1 MDFDPEQIRTQMH
14 VAERNLKVLEE
25 SIVKMIRIREDT
37 QQFMQDFATSM
48 SNIGAEEYDA
58 AMSHC
63 IQSLGS
69 SVSNVSKQTSD
80 IMLHRPQS
88 HILQVLTQI
97 QDWGIVPIQRLL
109 EDREKVD
116 RIEIRLKREFERA
129 YGERDRE
136 KKKRLLADQKRRKEN
151 VNQLVAYHLQQFEQ
165 FRIIQ
170 MKKVMQEIMRSE
182 VHFHAKS
189 LEELASPCTLITQVH
204 AGTNGIAP

>member
-69 SVSNVSKQTSD
+69 SVPNVSKQTSD

-97 QDWGIVPIQRLL
+97 QDWGIVPIQVNRTILHFETSLILL
-109 EDREKVD
+109 TATFRRPRKSREN
-116 RIEIRLKREFERA
+116 R
-129 YGERDRE
+129 
-136 KKKRLLADQKRRKEN
+136 N
-151 VNQLVAYHLQQFEQ
+151 P
-165 FRIIQ
+165 
-170 MKKVMQEIMRSE
+170 S
-182 VHFHAKS
+182 
-189 LEELASPCTLITQVH
+189 
-204 AGTNGIAP
+204 